1 MTRRITRWM
10 LTAACAVM
18 TGCDEATRALVYAGL
33 EDGAQSVASA
43 LIQALFSMIGD
54 SSST

>member
-33 EDGAQSVASA
+33 DDGAQSVASA